1 MKIKVLLLENIPKL
15 GNKCDIVEVSDAYAR
30 NVLIKQNKAKIATKA
45 IINEYEAK
53 LKKKQKQQEELKN
66 KVKSAIEKISREWL
80 VIKVKA
86 SADNHLYEKID
97 KRHIINEFNRQFKF
111 TPKDKEID
119 FPEKKVAKLGEYE
132 FYYLVDGK
140 KVKLRLKV
148 ERE

>member
-1 MKIKVLLLENIPKL
+1 MKIKVLLLENVAKL
-15 GNKCDIVEVSDAYAR
+15 GNKWDIVEVSDAYAR
-30 NVLIKQNKAKIATKA
+30 NVLIRQNKAKIADKA
-45 IINEYEAK
+45 TIKEYEAK

-66 KVKSAIEKISREWL
+66 KVKSAIEKISKEWL

-97 KRHIINEFNRQFKF
+97 KRHIINEFSKQFNF

>member
-1 MKIKVLLLENIPKL
+1 
-15 GNKCDIVEVSDAYAR
+15 
-30 NVLIKQNKAKIATKA
+30 
-45 IINEYEAK
+45 
-53 LKKKQKQQEELKN
+53 
-66 KVKSAIEKISREWL
+66 

-97 KRHIINEFNRQFKF
+97 KRHIINEFSKQFNF

-132 FYYLVDGK
+132 FHYLVDGK